1 MASIILGD
9 QQIKE
14 ETAVRKF
21 SILPIWAGA
30 LLLIFLTTTACS
42 IKFSTDGTTD
52 FLSSTTG
59 KTWWTEDGLVKQG
72 EHARV
77 FVFENYDNL
86 LSNIAQGDGEYL
98 MALGQLLDIPFEHQE
113 VFANRLQQH
122 YTDLSHINAGQDDTL
137 VTEFINEV
145 VLVAANHSS
154 PNL

>member
-1 MASIILGD
+1 MRKIL
-9 QQIKE
+9 
-14 ETAVRKF
+14 F
-21 SILPIWAGA
+21 LPIWAGA
-30 LLLIFLTTTACS
+30 LCLIFLTTTACS

-98 MALGQLLDIPFEHQE
+98 ISFGQLLDIPFEHQE
-113 VFANRLQQH
+113 VFANRLQLH
-122 YTDLSHINAGQDDTL
+122 YTDLSRINARQDDTF
-137 VTEFINEV
+137 VTKFIDEV

-154 PNL
+154 PDL